1 MGVQNTGNLLT
12 GPNFGTPVVVNGQ
25 TTSLATGSLTT
36 LARADHVHTVSN
48 VPVLLA
54 STTLTSTAT
63 SVTVSSIPSGYTHL
77 RIVAMVS
84 VTATGF
90 SNGTLVAQFNGD
102 TGSNYLSGNLG
113 NVFASQGLLL
123 GWTAGASNFVGA
135 NMPSDNL
142 ISDYSSSTKR
152 KYHSGF
158 AMGNTSTT
166 ANSMSQGW
174 YTGYWNSTAA
184 ITSISFK
191 DYSGYTFAIGSKF
204 SVIGF

>member
-1 MGVQNTGNLLT
+1 MGVQNTGDLQT
-12 GPNFGTPVVVNGQ
+12 RRNF
-25 TTSLATGSLTT
+25 T
-36 LARADHVHTVSN
+36 LST

-54 STTLTSTAT
+54 STTLTSTAA

-123 GWTAGASNFVGA
+123 GWTAGASNFVQA

-158 AMGNTSTT
+158 AMGNSSTT